1 MATLIPIYT
10 WWEIP
15 YMWAGTKV
23 YDLVA
28 GSHRFVPSAYFI
40 SADEARQQFPMLNT
54 DGLKGGIVYYDGR
67 HNDTRMNLMIALTA
81 AQEGA
86 ALGNYVAVE
95 SVLKDKDGRAAG
107 VSARDIETGKTI
119 TIRAKSVVNATG
131 CFGDAMRT
139 MDTPSAIPLILGAAG
154 VHVILPD
161 HFSPDRMGLI
171 IPKTRDG
178 RVLFLLPWEGSTI
191 AGTTDEPCEISMSP
205 RAKEEDIT
213 FIISEANR
221 FLTTPIKRSDV
232 KAAWSG
238 IRPLIK
244 DPKKLAAGSGSAQLT
259 RSHIVETSPSGMVS
273 ILGGKW
279 TTYRRMA
286 QDAVD
291 ELAKTVKDLP
301 AVGPSVTQKS
311 QVLGADRAGVVV
323 HRRYDRITVTLRET
337 YGFEKGIAAHL
348 MSNYGTRALQVA
360 EIANAT
366 PALRERLS
374 LRYPFIKAEVVFAA
388 EHEYATTIVDV
399 LARRTRIAFLNANE
413 AEAVIPVIAD
423 IMAPILNW
431 SSSKKTA
438 QIAAAKEFLKG
449 MR

>member
-1 MATLIPIYT
+1 
-10 WWEIP
+10 
-15 YMWAGTKV
+15 MWAGTKL
-23 YDLVA
+23 YDIVA
-28 GSHRFVPSAYFI
+28 GSHRFVPSAHFI
-40 SADEARQQFPMLNT
+40 SADEAKQQFPMLKA

-86 ALGNYVAVE
+86 AIGNYIAVE
-95 SVLKDKDGRAAG
+95 SILKDSDGHAKG
-107 VSARDIETGKTI
+107 VSVRDVETGRTFKI
-119 TIRAKSVVNATG
+119 NAKSVVNATG
-131 CFGDAMRT
+131 CFGDNIRLL
-139 MDTPSAIPLILGAAG
+139 DNPSTTPLILGAAG

-191 AGTTDEPCEISMSP
+191 AGTTDSPC
-205 RAKEEDIT
+205 DIT
-213 FIISEANR
+213 MDPKATADDISFIISEANN
-221 FLTTPIKRSDV
+221 FLSRPIKRSDV

-244 DPKKLAAGSGSAQLT
+244 DPKKLAAGGKSSQLT

-291 ELAKTVKDLP
+291 ELAKSIKDLP
-301 AVGPSVTQKS
+301 PTGPSITQHR
-311 QVLGADRAGVVV
+311 QLLGADRAGVVV
-323 HRRYDRITVTLRET
+323 HRRYDRIAITLRET
-337 YGFEKGIAAHL
+337 YGFDKEVANHL
-348 MSNYGTRALQVA
+348 VANYGTRALQVA
-360 EIANAT
+360 EIAKGSPT
-366 PALRERLS
+366 LFERIS
-374 LRYPFIKAEVVFAA
+374 QRYPFIKAEVVFAA
-388 EHEYATTIVDV
+388 DHEYARTITDI
-399 LARRTRIAFLNANE
+399 LARRTRLGFLNADE
-413 AEAVIPVIAD
+413 AQRAIPVVAD
-423 IMAPILNW
+423 LMTTRLGW
-431 SSSKKTA
+431 SSSKRTA
-438 QIAAAKEFLKG
+438 EIAAATKFLEG

>member
-1 MATLIPIYT
+1 
-10 WWEIP
+10 
-15 YMWAGTKV
+15 MWAGTKL
-23 YDLVA
+23 YDIVA
-28 GSHRFVPSAYFI
+28 GSHRFVPSAHFI
-40 SADEARQQFPMLNT
+40 SADEAKQQFPMLKA

-86 ALGNYVAVE
+86 AIGNYIAVE
-95 SVLKDKDGRAAG
+95 SILKDSDGHAKG
-107 VSARDIETGKTI
+107 VSVRDVETGRTFKI
-119 TIRAKSVVNATG
+119 NAKSVVNATG
-131 CFGDAMRT
+131 CFGDNIRLL
-139 MDTPSAIPLILGAAG
+139 DNPSTTPLILGAAG

-191 AGTTDEPCEISMSP
+191 AGTTDSPC
-205 RAKEEDIT
+205 DIT
-213 FIISEANR
+213 MDPKATADDISFIISEANN
-221 FLTTPIKRSDV
+221 FLSRPIKRSDV

-244 DPKKLAAGSGSAQLT
+244 DPKKLAAGGKSSQLT

-291 ELAKTVKDLP
+291 ELAKSIKDLP
-301 AVGPSVTQKS
+301 PTGPSITQHR
-311 QVLGADRAGVVV
+311 QLLGADRAGVVV
-323 HRRYDRITVTLRET
+323 HRRYDRIAITLRET
-337 YGFEKGIAAHL
+337 YGFDKEVANHL
-348 MSNYGTRALQVA
+348 VANYGTRALQVA
-360 EIANAT
+360 EIAEGSPT
-366 PALRERLS
+366 LFERIS
-374 LRYPFIKAEVVFAA
+374 QRYPFIKAEVVFAA
-388 EHEYATTIVDV
+388 DHEYARTITDI
-399 LARRTRIAFLNANE
+399 LARRTRLGFLNADE
-413 AEAVIPVIAD
+413 AQRAIPVVAD
-423 IMAPILNW
+423 LMTTRLGW
-431 SSSKKTA
+431 SSSKRTA
-438 QIAAAKEFLKG
+438 EIAAATKFLEG